1 MSANKLVK
9 ICSLIFSIILFV
21 LFMVSI
27 FVWSHIVITGFI
39 GVVFGMFVGFAT
51 KDLTVDLIESQYK
64 QKSSVE
70 DKGE

>member
-1 MSANKLVK
+1 MSANKFIK

-39 GVVFGMFVGFAT
+39 GVELGMFVGFAT
-51 KDLTVDLIESQYK
+51 KDIAVDLVESQYK
-64 QKSSVE
+64 QKSSDE